1 MSISTHET
9 TTRQWV
15 KNHTKDEITVFI
27 ESQLTAKNA
36 EIEKW
41 RKENETMT
49 ELVDE
54 MDAEI
59 DMLRKALGTAGLT
72 INTQSA
78 EIERLKKQ
86 NAELR
91 RDIGGF
97 PHLADMRQCMMDVAK
112 ENDKLKARI
121 EFLEKVA
128 EQAVSLG
135 EIDFEP
141 EGNIH
146 SDTLQ
151 TECSCEMPVANYPEL
166 AAWLKEKENG

>member
-78 EIERLKKQ
+78 EIERLKAES
-86 NAELR
+86 AELR
-91 RDIGGF
+91 REIGGF
-97 PHLADMRQCMMDVAK
+97 PHLSDMRQCMVDAA
-112 ENDKLKARI
+112 DRI

-128 EQAVSLG
+128 EQMVKLTAMRRYAITAEPDFIAAHKVQMQHVS
-135 EIDFEP
+135 
-141 EGNIH
+141 
-146 SDTLQ
+146 S
-151 TECSCEMPVANYPEL
+151 APEL
-166 AAWLKEKENG
+166 AAWLKEKENGQ